1 MNRLLSILI
10 VVCVVLAP
18 GFGQAG
24 TVVLKNGHVINGKI
38 IISDDEKV
46 IMSWGNGRT
55 TIYHRFIES
64 ISLTEEEKLSLRQYR
79 SAQAVTVSLDVNPA
93 IHLPEFNELHAGDP
107 EVTPVENQGSVS
119 DQPVTDFESEATLV
133 NPSVNV
139 VAPTFEVRNF
149 QRFGFSVSVPVTWSV
164 KEFKDSISLRSDC
177 EGVLIALDRYTGG
190 PMTSGRSAVGLQGML
205 NDQGFQQLQNGLGQ
219 FMDRLDAGFTVESL
233 SPGQNHHSAHSLV
246 GVNSSGEQYL
256 FSLYRTVGALGCSDE
271 TLGTVMDSVQFFSE
285 SP

>member
-1 MNRLLSILI
+1 MNRLLSVLI

-38 IISDDEKV
+38 IVSDDEKV

-107 EVTPVENQGSVS
+107 EVLVEGAVVVV
-119 DQPVTDFESEATLV
+119 DALYRCDTLRVARCEGLVLVRFSEAI
-133 NPSVNV
+133 
-139 VAPTFEVRNF
+139 
-149 QRFGFSVSVPVTWSV
+149 Q
-164 KEFKDSISLRSDC
+164 
-177 EGVLIALDRYTGG
+177 AL
-190 PMTSGRSAVGLQGML
+190 
-205 NDQGFQQLQNGLGQ
+205 
-219 FMDRLDAGFTVESL
+219 LDG
-233 SPGQNHHSAHSLV
+233 
-246 GVNSSGEQYL
+246 
-256 FSLYRTVGALGCSDE
+256 
-271 TLGTVMDSVQFFSE
+271 
-285 SP
+285 